1 MVEMFVGLVSLAVII
16 GCSLDI
22 GYTKGVMDGRKK
34 TIERLFYG
42 EKDFRNY
49 LEYRR
54 QQMGGGEDD
63 R

>member
-1 MVEMFVGLVSLAVII
+1 MDEALIGILALAVII
-16 GCSLDI
+16 GCSMNI
-22 GYTKGVMDGRKK
+22 GYARGLLDGRKK

-54 QQMGGGEDD
+54 RQMGGGEGD